1 MYFMP
6 TQITPGSLL
15 ILWHSRTGAAES
27 AAKQACEAAL
37 AIRAELG
44 ESRKVHLK
52 RACDVTPE
60 DMLEAAAY
68 LFCAP
73 ENLASLS
80 GEMKECFDR
89 MYYPLLHRIEGRLF
103 SAIITAGS
111 DGEGALRQLRRICS
125 GWRLNERVPAIILNM
140 QSDTEAAIL
149 APKTLSET
157 QQQQA
162 GEIGATLFALL

>member
-1 MYFMP
+1 MSND
-6 TQITPGSLL
+6 ITGNSLL
-15 ILWHSRTGAAES
+15 IVWHSRTGAAE
-27 AAKQACEAAL
+27 AAARQAYKAAQ
-37 AIRAELG
+37 AIRNELG
-44 ESRKVHLK
+44 EPHRNVYLK
-52 RACDVTPE
+52 RACDVTPQ
-60 DMLEAAAY
+60 DMLEAGAY

-80 GEMKECFDR
+80 GQMKECLDR
-89 MYYPLLHRIEGRLF
+89 LYYPVLHRIEGRIF
-103 SAIITAGS
+103 GVIITAGS

-125 GWRLNERVPAIILNM
+125 GWRLNEQVPGIILNM
-140 QSDTEAAIL
+140 RSDTEESIL

>member
-1 MYFMP
+1 MSNE
-6 TQITPGSLL
+6 ITGKTLL
-15 ILWHSRTGAAES
+15 IVWHSRTGAAE
-27 AAKQACEAAL
+27 AAAMQAYEAAL
-37 AIRAELG
+37 AIGRELDDPG
-44 ESRKVHLK
+44 DVCIR
-52 RACDVTPE
+52 RACEVTPD
-60 DMLEAAAY
+60 DMLAASAY

-80 GEMKECFDR
+80 GQMKECFDR
-89 MYYPLLHRIEGRLF
+89 LYYPVLHRIEGRHF

-140 QSDTEAAIL
+140 RSDTEAAIL
-149 APKTLSET
+149 APKTLSEA
-157 QQQQA
+157 QRQQA

>member
-1 MYFMP
+1 MP
-6 TQITPGSLL
+6 TEITPGSLL

-27 AAKQACEAAL
+27 AAREACQAAG

-44 ESRKVHLK
+44 ESHNVHIK
-52 RACDVTPE
+52 RACDVTPQ
-60 DMLEAAAY
+60 DMLEASAY

-80 GEMKECFDR
+80 GEMKECLDR
-89 MYYPLLHRIEGRLF
+89 LYYPLLHRIEGRLF
-103 SAIITAGS
+103 SVIITAGS

-125 GWRLNERVPAIILNM
+125 GWRLNERVPGIILNM

-149 APKTLSET
+149 APKTLSPT
-157 QQQQA
+157 QLAQA
-162 GEIGATLFALL
+162 REIGATLFALL